1 MLKPTTMFIAFVGA
15 TALFTRSAG
24 AAPSSDLCVGGK
36 PGCFATIQAAVDAAQ
51 DGDTIRIG
59 AGTFAGGITIDKDVQ
74 LIGVSAGATTIEGG
88 GPVITIGEFLSA
100 VQLTVSI
107 GRVTI
112 AGGVNNSQPDEQVTF
127 GGGVWIPN
135 EGATVTITDSVITR
149 NRVTPQSTVPPGPFC
164 GPFACAFALGG
175 GIDNAGTLTV
185 TNTRISDNEVG
196 STASFPSVASG
207 VFGGGI
213 ANRQHAT
220 LTVRRSLVTGN
231 RVAATA
237 PNGQLAVGG
246 GISGGGAL
254 TIDDSVVSDNS
265 VDVDAAFPGEVNSFT
280 GGIEVTGE
288 GSSAAITRTMV
299 GGNSVRATNAGGDV
313 LAGVGGIST
322 DEGVTL
328 VLRDSAVDHNS
339 VSVDVSVAGGNA
351 IAFAGGLEIEG
362 DVEVSGSHF
371 IGNAVRA
378 STPAGTT
385 VAAGGGIQAG
395 SVEPVSLSDSIVAEN
410 SVGAE
415 TTSGFVIAQG
425 GGVFNSGLLTLR
437 RTQVVNNSAT
447 ATGPAG
453 FAQGGG
459 IWNGVVPLPGFPPDA
474 QLALIDSV
482 VTANELLAS
491 SGLERLGG
499 GLFTTVPVTLTG
511 TVLAGNSPDQCFG
524 C

>member
-1 MLKPTTMFIAFVGA
+1 LVGA
-15 TALFTRSAG
+15 AALFTGSAG

-51 DGDTIRIG
+51 DGDTITIG
-59 AGTFAGGITIDKDVQ
+59 PGTFAGGITIDKSVQ
-74 LIGVSAGATTIEGG
+74 LVGASASATTIEGG
-88 GPVITIGEFLSA
+88 GPVITIGEFGGASTP
-100 VQLTVSI
+100 TVSI

-112 AGGVNNSQPDEQVTF
+112 RGGVNNSQPDEQVTF

-175 GIDNAGTLTV
+175 GIDNSGTLTV
-185 TNTRISDNEVG
+185 TNTRITDNEVG

-213 ANRQHAT
+213 SNRQHAT
-220 LTVRRSLVTGN
+220 LTVRRSFVTGN

-237 PNGQLAVGG
+237 PNGQFAIGG
-246 GISGGGAL
+246 GISGGGLL
-254 TIDDSVVSDNS
+254 TIDDSVVSGNS

-280 GGIEVTGE
+280 GGIEVTGG
-288 GSSAAITRTMV
+288 GSSATISRTIV
-299 GGNSVRATNAGGDV
+299 RGNSVRATNAGGDV

-322 DEGVTL
+322 DEDVTL

-339 VSVDVSVAGGNA
+339 VSVDASAAGAGA
-351 IAFAGGLEIEG
+351 IAIAGGLEIEG
-362 DVEVSGSHF
+362 DVAVTGSRF
-371 IGNAVRA
+371 IGNEVRA

-385 VAAGGGIQAG
+385 VAAGGGIFAG
-395 SVEPVSLSDSIVAEN
+395 SVEPVSVSDSLVAGN
-410 SVGAE
+410 SVEAVSAG
-415 TTSGFVIAQG
+415 GFVIAQG

-437 RTQVVNNSAT
+437 RTHVLNNRAT
-447 ATGPAG
+447 ANGPAG
-453 FAQGGG
+453 FAHGGG
-459 IWNGVVPLPGFPPDA
+459 IWNGLVPLPGLPPDA

-491 SGLERLGG
+491 PGLERLGG
-499 GLFTTVPVTLTG
+499 GLFTTVPVTLTS

>member
-1 MLKPTTMFIAFVGA
+1 MFRYATMFMAFVGA
-15 TALFTRSAG
+15 TALFTGSAG
-24 AAPSSDLCVGGK
+24 AAQSSDLCVGG
-36 PGCFATIQAAVDAAQ
+36 PGCFATVQAAVDGAQ

-59 AGTFAGGITIDKDVQ
+59 PGTFAGGITIAKDVQ
-74 LIGVSAGATTIEGG
+74 LVGVSAGATTIEGG
-88 GPVITIGEFLSA
+88 GPVITIGEFLA
-100 VQLTVSI
+100 ADQPTVSI
-107 GRVTI
+107 SRVTVT
-112 AGGVNNSQPDEQVTF
+112 GGVNNTQPDEQVTF

-196 STASFPSVASG
+196 STASLPSVASG
-207 VFGGGI
+207 VFGGGV

-220 LTVRRSLVTGN
+220 LTVRRSFVTGN

-254 TIDDSVVSDNS
+254 TIDDSVVSGNS

-280 GGIEVTGE
+280 GGIEVTGA
-288 GSSAAITRTMV
+288 GSSATITSTIV
-299 GGNSVRATNAGGDV
+299 HGNSVRATNAGGDV

-322 DEGVTL
+322 DEDVTL

-339 VSVDVSVAGGNA
+339 VSVAVSAAGANA

-362 DVEVSGSHF
+362 DVEVSRSRF
-371 IGNAVRA
+371 IGNEVRT
-378 STPAGTT
+378 STPAGNTL
-385 VAAGGGIQAG
+385 AAGGGILAG
-395 SVEPVSLSDSIVAEN
+395 SVEAVSVSDSVVAAN
-410 SVGAE
+410 SVEAE
-415 TTSGFVIAQG
+415 TTNGFAIARG

-437 RTQVVNNSAT
+437 RTQVVANRAT
-447 ATGPAG
+447 ASGPAG
-453 FAQGGG
+453 LVHGGG

-482 VTANELLAS
+482 VAANKLLAS
-491 SGLERLGG
+491 PGLERLGG
-499 GLFTTVPVTLTG
+499 GIFTTVPVTLTS
-511 TVLAGNSPDQCFG
+511 TVLAGNSPDQCLG